1 MSASYTCY
9 VRISASQNIC
19 VIRVCVCSGSRGGG
33 HELLPAEGGGH
44 GQDQPDQEE
53 DDRVQ
58 GQD

>member
-1 MSASYTCY
+1 MSASSTCC
-9 VRISASQNIC
+9 VRCSASNNSC
-19 VIRVCVCSGSRGGG
+19 FTRVCVCSGSRSGG